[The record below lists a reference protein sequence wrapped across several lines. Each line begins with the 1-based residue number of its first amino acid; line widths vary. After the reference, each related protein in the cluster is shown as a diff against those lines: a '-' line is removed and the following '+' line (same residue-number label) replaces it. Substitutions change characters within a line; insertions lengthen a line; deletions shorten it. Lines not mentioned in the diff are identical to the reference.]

1 MNEIINI
8 PGTSYIVTSDLKI
21 INSKTNK
28 ENSCINISVL
38 MDDGIRHCFRRERL
52 IYAAKNNINPLYIPK
67 DIVINN
73 NGDGINR
80 YAFYKKHK
88 KFSVKC
94 KYPVDVNEYEKLID
108 CLKKNNHP
116 LFMMDY
122 IKEIESYCKF
132 HLKVSNEEANELAI
146 SAIMAT
152 IDNVENGVFPQSIIG
167 YIQGVAKKMLSARI
181 KYNKTFLNQLDK
193 RYE

>member
-1 MNEIINI
+1 
-8 PGTSYIVTSDLKI
+8 
-21 INSKTNK
+21 
-28 ENSCINISVL
+28 
-38 MDDGIRHCFRRERL
+38 
-52 IYAAKNNINPLYIPK
+52 
-67 DIVINN
+67 
-73 NGDGINR
+73 
-80 YAFYKKHK
+80 
-88 KFSVKC
+88 
-94 KYPVDVNEYEKLID
+94 
-108 CLKKNNHP
+108 
-116 LFMMDY
+116 MMDY

>member
-73 NGDGINR
+73 GAEMIVAIAGEILRMPGLPKEPQALHIDIVDG
-80 YAFYKKHK
+80 
-88 KFSVKC
+88 
-94 KYPVDVNEYEKLID
+94 
-108 CLKKNNHP
+108 
-116 LFMMDY
+116 
-122 IKEIESYCKF
+122 EIE
-132 HLKVSNEEANELAI
+132 
-146 SAIMAT
+146 
-152 IDNVENGVFPQSIIG
+152 G
-167 YIQGVAKKMLSARI
+167 LS
-181 KYNKTFLNQLDK
+181 
-193 RYE
+193 